1 MTAPPMDV
9 PAEVRM
15 AATRAKVV
23 DRFAGAL
30 GDAPG
35 AAVLAKRL
43 EVCLWNWTVQSCER
57 DAVPL
62 YWDNPRVRYRY
73 TTRALSLQY
82 NVAHAPGIRD
92 RILGGGLS
100 VKAFVAMAPREVWPA
115 RWEDAYATVAARQLR
130 REAGVDAA
138 AAPDGAYT
146 CGKCKSKKTVYTQMQ
161 IRSADEPM
169 TTFVRCLN
177 CGKSWKD

>member
-1 MTAPPMDV
+1 M
-9 PAEVRM
+9 E
-15 AATRAKVV
+15 ATRAKVTG
-23 DRFAGAL
+23 RFADAL
-30 GDAPG
+30 GD
-35 AAVLAKRL
+35 AVLAKRL

-57 DAVPL
+57 DRVPL

-73 TTRALSLQY
+73 TTRALSLGY
-82 NVAHAPGIRD
+82 NVKNAPGILD
-92 RILGGGLS
+92 RIRAGQLS
-100 VKAFVAMAPREVWPA
+100 AKAFVAMAPREVWPA

-138 AAPDGAYT
+138 TAPDGAYT

-177 CGKSWKD
+177 CSKSWKD